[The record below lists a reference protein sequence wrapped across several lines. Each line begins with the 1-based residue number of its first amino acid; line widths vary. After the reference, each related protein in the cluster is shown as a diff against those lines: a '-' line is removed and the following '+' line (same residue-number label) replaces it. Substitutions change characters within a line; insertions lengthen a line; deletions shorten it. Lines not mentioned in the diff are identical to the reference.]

1 MLLDLHKNGLVYQDL
16 DNIWPTWS
24 GNDLSQIDKGET

>member
-16 DNIWPTWS
+16 ENLWPAWS
-24 GNDLSQIDKGET
+24 GNELSQIDKGET